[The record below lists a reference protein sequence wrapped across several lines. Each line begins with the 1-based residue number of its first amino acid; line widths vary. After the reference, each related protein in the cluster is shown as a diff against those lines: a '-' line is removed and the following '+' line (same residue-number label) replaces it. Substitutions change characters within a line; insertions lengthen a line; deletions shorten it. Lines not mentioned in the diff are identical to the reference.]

1 MSTDEAHQTR
11 PVAPAPAKTQQ
22 TDPTP
27 SREASRVL
35 SATSIGNFLE
45 WYDFAVY
52 GFLAP
57 QIGAAFF
64 ASGDQVTDLLATFAI
79 LGVAFVSRP
88 FGGVLFGHFGD
99 KLGRRGTLSAIILL
113 MTVATAAV
121 GLLPTQASIGLWAP
135 VLLVVCRLA
144 QGLSAGAEFNGA
156 STFVVEH
163 SPHNRR
169 GLYASSIIST
179 VGLGI
184 ACAAGVGVLLNAVL
198 SPEAMQGWG
207 WRVPF
212 LISLPLGLS
221 GLYMRLR
228 LSETKAFK
236 RAEESKQISRAP
248 VLEALRTRPKAVLI
262 LFWAAAAQG
271 VNYYMMLSY
280 IPNHLQVNSGMSG
293 TAALGTAA
301 IAELVLA
308 AFAPVVG
315 IYLYR
320 VGPPR
325 MLLAGMVGFL
335 LMNIPAFMLFEY
347 GTWTTALLGQSLL
360 ALCEGLLVVAYTLVQ
375 VELFPARIRF
385 SGSALAYGLAYV
397 VFAGTAAFV
406 ATFLAD
412 KFETPYAAPV
422 YAMTVTLIAI
432 AVVASWLPREYRAAK
447 RLEDALLTA
456 SEEVR

>member
-1 MSTDEAHQTR
+1 MSANR
-11 PVAPAPAKTQQ
+11 PQVDTSGSTGASIEPR
-22 TDPTP
+22 DTP
-27 SREASRVL
+27 SRSETRRVL
-35 SATSIGNFLE
+35 SATNIGNFLE
-45 WYDFAVY
+45 WYDFAIY

-64 ASGDQVTDLLATFAI
+64 ASDDPATDLLATFAV

-99 KLGRRGTLSAIILL
+99 KLGRRGTLAAIILL
-113 MTVATAAV
+113 MTVATSLV
-121 GLLPTQASIGLWAP
+121 GMLPTHASIGLWAP
-135 VLLVVCRLA
+135 VLLVLCRLA

-163 SPHNRR
+163 SPQKRR
-169 GLYASSIIST
+169 GLYASTIIST

-184 ACAAGVGVLLNAVL
+184 ATAAGVGMLLNAIL
-198 SPEAMQGWG
+198 SPEAMQDWG

-212 LISLPLGLS
+212 LLSLPLGLS

-236 RAEESKQISRAP
+236 RLEDTDQISESPIR
-248 VLEALRTRPKAVLI
+248 EALRTHRRAMII
-262 LFWAAAAQG
+262 LFWAASANG

-280 IPNHLQVNSGMSG
+280 IPNHLQVHSGMSG
-293 TAALGTAA
+293 AAALSTAA

-315 IYLYR
+315 IYLFR

-325 MLLAGMVGFL
+325 MMLAGMVGFL

-347 GTWTTALLGQSLL
+347 GTWATALIGQSLL
-360 ALCEGLLVVAYTLVQ
+360 ALCEGMLIVSYTLVQ
-375 VELFPARIRF
+375 VELFPAKTRF
-385 SGSALAYGLAYV
+385 SGSAVSYGLAYLM
-397 VFAGTAAFV
+397 FAGTAAFI
-406 ATFLAD
+406 ATFLTELFD
-412 KFETPYAAPV
+412 TSYAAPV
-422 YAMTVTLIAI
+422 YAMAVTLIAI
-432 AVVASWLPREYRAAK
+432 IVVGTLLPREYRAA
-447 RLEDALLTA
+447 RAREDALLA
-456 SEEVR
+456 DPARI

>member
-1 MSTDEAHQTR
+1 M
-11 PVAPAPAKTQQ
+11 
-22 TDPTP
+22 
-27 SREASRVL
+27 
-35 SATSIGNFLE
+35 
-45 WYDFAVY
+45 
-52 GFLAP
+52 AP

-64 ASGDQVTDLLATFAI
+64 ASGDQVTDLLGTFAV

-99 KLGRRGTLSAIILL
+99 RLGRRGTLSAIILL

-121 GLLPTQASIGLWAP
+121 GLLPTQASVGLWAP
-135 VLLVVCRLA
+135 ALLVVCRLA

-156 STFVVEH
+156 ATFVVEH
-163 SPHNRR
+163 APLRRR

-184 ACAAGVGVLLNAVL
+184 ACAAGAGVLLNAVL
-198 SPEAMQGWG
+198 SEGAMDAWG

-228 LSETKAFK
+228 LSETRAFK
-236 RAEESKQISRAP
+236 RAEESNQISRMP
-248 VLEALRTRPKAVLI
+248 VFEALRTHWKAATI
-262 LFWAAAAQG
+262 LFFAAAANG

-280 IPNHLQVNSGMSG
+280 IPNHLQVHVGLSGS
-293 TAALGTAA
+293 AALGTAA
-301 IAELVLA
+301 AAELVLA

-325 MLLAGMVGFL
+325 VLLAGMAGFL
-335 LMNIPAFMLFEY
+335 LMNIPAFMLFEF
-347 GTWTTALLGQSLL
+347 GTWTAALVGQSLL
-360 ALCEGLLVVAYTLVQ
+360 ALCEGMLVVAYTLIQ
-375 VELFPARIRF
+375 VELFPARVRF
-385 SGSALAYGLAYV
+385 SGSAVAYGLAYV

-406 ATFLAD
+406 ATFLVD
-412 KFETPYAAPV
+412 RSGTPYAAPV
-422 YAMTVTLIAI
+422 YAMVVTLVAI
-432 AVVASWLPREYRAAK
+432 GVVAAWLPGSTAPRGCATARPWRRPDDLGERRAKHHPAGGAGVRRRPGPRRARGRHRRGRHDRERRDRAGRGGAAG
-447 RLEDALLTA
+447 R
-456 SEEVR
+456 RRPR

>member
-1 MSTDEAHQTR
+1 MNTDETQKTR
-11 PVAPAPAKTQQ
+11 PAEAGPAKSGEI
-22 TDPTP
+22 DPP
-27 SREASRVL
+27 RPGEAARVL

-99 KLGRRGTLSAIILL
+99 RLGRRGTLSAIILL

-121 GLLPTQASIGLWAP
+121 GLLPTAASIGLWAP
-135 VLLVVCRLA
+135 ALLVVCRLA

-163 SPHNRR
+163 SPPNRR

-184 ACAAGVGVLLNAVL
+184 ACAAGVGVLLNSVL
-198 SPEAMQGWG
+198 SPGAMQDWG
-207 WRVPF
+207 WRIPF

-221 GLYMRLR
+221 GLYMRLK

-248 VLEALRTRPKAVLI
+248 VLEALRTHRRAVTI

-293 TAALGTAA
+293 SAALGTAA

-308 AFAPVVG
+308 VFAPVVG

-347 GTWTTALLGQSLL
+347 GTWATALLGQSLL

-375 VELFPARIRF
+375 VELFPARVRF
-385 SGSALAYGLAYV
+385 SGSAVAYGLAYV

-412 KFETPYAAPV
+412 RFETPYAAPV
-422 YAMTVTLIAI
+422 YAMAVTLIAI
-432 AVVASWLPREYRAAK
+432 AVVAAWLPREYRAAREREAVMLAAPK
-447 RLEDALLTA
+447 
-456 SEEVR
+456 EVR